1 MAEELERARKAL
13 RELSKTLKS
22 LPADSSPTDPSP
34 NQVHKLRTT
43 TRRVEAI
50 VSVLAQLEGK
60 ESRCLLK
67 SIEPVRKA
75 AGGMREMDV
84 MISNAR
90 KLARQST
97 GNSLA
102 RLPGDSVARLPG
114 DSVARF
120 VEQLQI
126 ARQHS
131 AVELRRAIGRR
142 RDSARRNLKDYIR
155 LVRAESVRAKRS
167 ASANGS
173 VGNHGIHTAASN
185 VLRELGEWPP
195 LSAENIHEFR
205 LKVKALRYI
214 LQLSADANP
223 RLGEALGNVQ
233 RQIGDWHDW
242 HQLHEIA
249 REILNQERDGV
260 LLARINQT
268 AARRFGQAL
277 AAANA
282 LRRKYLN
289 MPVAHG
295 V

>member
-22 LPADSSPTDPSP
+22 LSTDPPP
-34 NQVHKLRTT
+34 NEVHKLRTT

-50 VSVLAQLEGK
+50 VSVLSQLEGK
-60 ESRCLLK
+60 ESRRLLK

-75 AGGMREMDV
+75 AGGVREMDV
-84 MISNAR
+84 LIVNAR

-97 GNSLA
+97 GDSLT
-102 RLPGDSVARLPG
+102 RLPGDSVGRLRD
-114 DSVARF
+114 DSVARL

-126 ARQHS
+126 ARQHN

-142 RDSARRNLKDYIR
+142 RDSARENLKQYIR

-173 VGNHGIHTAASN
+173 AANDGIHAAAIN
-185 VLRELGEWPP
+185 VHRELGEWLP
-195 LSAENIHEFR
+195 LNAENIHAFR

-223 RLGEALGNVQ
+223 RLGDALGNVQ
-233 RQIGDWHDW
+233 RRVGDWHDW
-242 HQLHEIA
+242 HQLQEIA
-249 REILNQERDGV
+249 REILNQKRDGV

-268 AARRFGQAL
+268 TAQRFSQAL

-282 LRRKYLN
+282 LRGKYLN

>member
-22 LPADSSPTDPSP
+22 LPVEPPPSE
-34 NQVHKLRTT
+34 VHKLRTT

-50 VSVLAQLEGK
+50 VSVLAQLDGK

-75 AGGMREMDV
+75 AGGVREMDV

-90 KLARQST
+90 KLARHAT
-97 GNSLA
+97 GDSFA
-102 RLPGDSVARLPG
+102 RLID
-114 DSVARF
+114 
-120 VEQLQI
+120 QLQI
-126 ARQHS
+126 ARLQNS
-131 AVELRRAIGRR
+131 AGLRRAIRKR
-142 RDSARRNLKDYIR
+142 RDSARKNLKEYIR
-155 LVRAESVRAKRS
+155 LVRAESARDKRT
-167 ASANGS
+167 ASAKGS
-173 VGNHGIHTAASN
+173 AENDGIHTAAIN

-205 LKVKALRYI
+205 LKVKSLRYI

-223 RLGEALGNVQ
+223 RLTDALGNAQ
-233 RQIGDWHDW
+233 RRIGDWHDW
-242 HQLHEIA
+242 HQLQEIA
-249 REILNQERDGV
+249 REILNQERDEA
-260 LLARINQT
+260 LLTRISQT
-268 AARRFGQAL
+268 TTRRFAQAL

-289 MPVAHG
+289 MPFAQG
-295 V
+295 A

>member
-22 LPADSSPTDPSP
+22 LPMDPPPSE
-34 NQVHKLRTT
+34 VHKLRTT

-60 ESRCLLK
+60 ESRRLLK

-75 AGGMREMDV
+75 AGGVREMDV

-90 KLARQST
+90 KLARRAT
-97 GNSLA
+97 GDSLA
-102 RLPGDSVARLPG
+102 RLPSDSVARLI
-114 DSVARF
+114 D
-120 VEQLQI
+120 QLQI

-142 RDSARRNLKDYIR
+142 RDSARKNLKEYIR
-155 LVRAESVRAKRS
+155 LVRAESARARRLT
-167 ASANGS
+167 SANGS
-173 VGNHGIHTAASN
+173 IENDGIHTAASN

-195 LSAENIHEFR
+195 LNAENIHEFR

-223 RLGEALGNVQ
+223 RLADALGNVQ
-233 RQIGDWHDW
+233 RRIGDWHDW
-242 HQLHEIA
+242 HQLQKIA
-249 REILNQERDGV
+249 REILSQERDDL
-260 LLARINQT
+260 LLARISQT
-268 AARRFGQAL
+268 TTRRFVQAL
-277 AAANA
+277 KAANA
-282 LRRKYLN
+282 FRRKYLN